1 MKVNNKIMKNQ
12 KYFLYILI
20 IIFIILII
28 KLKNNKNSNQLHTH
42 KTYLKYIP
50 SKYGKGVFASR
61 KIKQGEIITIMP
73 LKVIN
78 RRSKE
83 AIKMKDYVIGLSMK
97 YKGSNNLIA
106 SPYIEKTENYI
117 SNDGMYCNEP
127 SINQESNSGVRPIYE
142 SWTLL
147 PNKLKIQTGEKY
159 KLAVIATKDIEK
171 DKEITWCY
179 GPLYNRNYKTN
190 CSEHNKKFM
199 KNVFPKLL
207 QYHQGHQGN

>member
-12 KYFLYILI
+12 KYFFYILI
-20 IIFIILII
+20 IIIIILILL
-28 KLKNNKNSNQLHTH
+28 LKNRKDINKLHKH
-42 KTYLKYIP
+42 KTYVKYIP

-78 RRSKE
+78 RGSKE

-97 YKGSNNLIA
+97 YKGSNKLVA
-106 SPYIEKTENYI
+106 TPYVEKTENYI

-147 PNKLKIQTGEKY
+147 PNKLKIQVGEKY
-159 KLAVIATKDIEK
+159 KLAVVAKKNIEK
-171 DKEITWCY
+171 DEEITWCY
-179 GPLYNRNYKTN
+179 GPLYYRNYKTN
-190 CSEHNKKFM
+190 CSKYNKQFM
-199 KNVFPKLL
+199 KNIYPNLL
-207 QYHQGHQGN
+207 KYN